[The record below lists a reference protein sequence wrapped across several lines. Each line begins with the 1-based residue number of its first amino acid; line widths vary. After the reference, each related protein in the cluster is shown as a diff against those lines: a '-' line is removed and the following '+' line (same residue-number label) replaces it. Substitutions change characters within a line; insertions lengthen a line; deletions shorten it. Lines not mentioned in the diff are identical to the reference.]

1 MTMPRKRSNR
11 RKSGKPVKRSF
22 EFPEINWSRLGN
34 GVLLLLVGVT
44 AWSGATWM
52 LERPVNSVRIDG
64 HFERVSAM
72 QVEAAMTPYLDSGFL
87 AADLSM
93 LQKSITG
100 LPWVQDA
107 SVRRSWPSTLSVTI
121 TEERAAACWGKD
133 GLLNVYGELFVEH
146 AKHIPAELPR
156 LSGPAGS
163 ELQVAKRFFELDVQL
178 KQRGLNAVALAVDER
193 GAWKLE
199 LSNGIDVRFGAV
211 ALEARTTRFFEAFD
225 LVLAPLANKVGYVDM
240 RYTNGFSIGW
250 KPVGRMKL
258 ADTGET
264 DPHA

>member
-1 MTMPRKRSNR
+1 MPRKRSNR
-11 RKSGKPVKRSF
+11 RKSSKPVKQSF
-22 EFPEINWSRLGN
+22 AFPEINWSRLGN
-34 GVLLLLVGVT
+34 GVLLVLIGMT
-44 AWSGATWM
+44 AWVGTTWM

-72 QVEAAMTPYLDSGFL
+72 QVEAAMMPYLDSGFL
-87 AADLSM
+87 AADLNM
-93 LQKSITG
+93 LQKSITA

-107 SVRRSWPSTLSVTI
+107 SVRRSWPSTLSVRI
-121 TEERAAACWGKD
+121 TEEQAAACWGKD

-163 ELQVAKRFFELDVQL
+163 ELQVAKRFFELDSQL

-211 ALEARTTRFFEAFD
+211 ALEARTIRFFEAFD
-225 LVLAPLANKVGYVDM
+225 QVLAPVASKVGYVDM

-250 KPVGRMKL
+250 KPVGRIKL
-258 ADTGET
+258 ADAGET